1 MAKGTAEEVKAP
13 EQLGAIALN
22 VDIGTGVA
30 EVLLTAPYGL
40 QTLKAKV
47 PLIDILESV
56 AEINLT
62 LYKAQRA
69 MMLKM
74 RNDFGKGS

>member
-1 MAKGTAEEVKAP
+1 MVDGTTVREP
-13 EQLGAIALN
+13 EQLGAIGFN

-30 EVLLTAPYGL
+30 EVTLTSPYGL
-40 QTLKAKV
+40 QSLTAKV

-69 MMLKM
+69 MLAKM
-74 RNDFGKGS
+74 RREFAKKS